1 MTKEEK
7 AAIRGMMI
15 GDSYLR
21 RKRKSY
27 TTELSI
33 IHSQKQKDYFHYKRN
48 FLETALG
55 KKINFSEYLNEG
67 HPSIRLCVIHR
78 YLNFCLKWL
87 YKNHKKYISLR
98 YLRKINNQGIAFW
111 YMDDGSLYAKKTNGK
126 THAYELVISMY
137 SSKEEALDAIKFMKE
152 RLDVDF
158 TLKYNKGKYSIR
170 CGTHMAKKFLEQID
184 CYIPECMSYK
194 TFRSAADT

>member
-21 RKRKSY
+21 RKQNSY

-67 HPSIRLCVIHR
+67 YPSIRLCVVHK
-78 YLNFCLKWL
+78 YLNFCFKWL
-87 YKNHKKYISLR
+87 YKNHKKHISLR

-126 THAYELVISMY
+126 VHAYELVISMY
-137 SSKEEALDAIKFMKE
+137 SSKEEAIDAIKFMKE

-170 CGTHMAKKFLEQID
+170 CGTNMAKKFLEQID

-194 TFRSAADT
+194 TFRRTGDT